1 MAGANTALRIAELD
15 FISIR
20 NNLKTFLQ
28 SQSEFTDYDFEG
40 SGLSV
45 LLDILSY
52 NTHYMGYYLNM
63 IGSEMFLDT
72 AQIRGSVLSHA
83 KHIGYL
89 PSSAKGAVAYV
100 NVTVTPPD
108 GNTTT
113 TLTIPKYTRFV
124 SQTMDTGTY
133 VFNTTEAYTAVKA
146 NGVFTYSNV
155 AIKQGEVVNQRYTVA
170 QGQKRFTIPSANVDL
185 DTLTVSVQKSSGDTS
200 TNTWLVQDDLTEIG
214 ATSNVFFVEESSELI
229 DGTYTIYFGDGTLG
243 RSLNDGNIVITT
255 YLDTAGEYANKANV
269 FTTTAQLLGTSTV
282 TITPISAAQGGS
294 AKETIE
300 QIRFHA
306 PYAYT
311 TQNRA
316 VTSNDFKSLILQDY
330 PAIQSVAVWPGDE
343 NDPPIYGKVFLSLK
357 PKENYVISVAEKERI
372 VNEVIANRSILT
384 VTPEIIDPD
393 YEYILI
399 DAKVNYD
406 PSLTNISE
414 AGLKAIVRQA
424 ILDYSETELNEF
436 DSVFIDSNLQRYI
449 DRSHPAIIGS
459 YLDITTQKRITA
471 TVNQVKAYTAEFGHR
486 LHRGSID
493 DRFNIYPA
501 LGVYDS
507 QGIYREIYIED
518 TPNSLTG
525 VDTIQVLNPG
535 NGYTSTPTVT
545 ITGDGVGATAEA
557 VLIGGRVN
565 NINVTNRGS
574 DYTTANITITGGGG
588 TGAIAQ
594 IIIQTRIGT
603 LRSFYYGVNGEKIIL
618 NPSIGTIDYINGT
631 VTLTPITVSDVPAN
645 DRYSTDVM
653 TFNADPYEGILLP
666 SRNKILTI
674 DQNDSASIKI
684 TLIPKTT

>member
-15 FISIR
+15 FVSIR

-40 SGLSV
+40 AGLSV

-83 KHIGYL
+83 KHINYT

-133 VFNTTEAYTAVKA
+133 VFNTTDSYTAIKA
-146 NGVFTYSNV
+146 NGAFSYSNV
-155 AIKQGEVVNQRYTVA
+155 EIRQGEVVTQRFPVTAGV
-170 QGQKRFTIPSANVDL
+170 KRFTIPSANVDL

-200 TNTWLVQDDLTEIG
+200 TNSWIVEDDLTNVG
-214 ATSNVFFVEESSELI
+214 PSSNVFFVEESSELV
-229 DGTYTIYFGDGTLG
+229 DGTYTIYFGDGSLG
-243 RSLNDGNIVITT
+243 RSLSNGNIIIAT
-255 YLDTAGEYANKANV
+255 YLDTAGEYANKANA
-269 FTTTAQLLGTSTV
+269 FTTTAQILGTSTV
-282 TITPISAAQGGS
+282 AVTPISAAQGGS
-294 AKETIE
+294 PKETIE

-316 VTSNDFKSLILQDY
+316 VTSNDFKTLILKDY
-330 PAIQSVAVWPGDE
+330 PSIQSVAVWPGDE

-357 PKENYVISVAEKERI
+357 PKENYVISTLEKQRI

-393 YEYILI
+393 YEYVLV

-406 PSLTNISE
+406 PAVTNISE
-414 AGLKAIVRQA
+414 AQLKTVIRQA
-424 ILDYSETELNEF
+424 ILDYANQELNEF

-449 DRSHPAIIGS
+449 DKSHPAIVGS
-459 YLDITTQKRITA
+459 YLDTTTQKRLTA
-471 TVNQVKAYTAEFGHR
+471 TTNQIRAYTADFGHR

-501 LGVYDS
+501 LGVYDT

-525 VDTIQVLNPG
+525 VNSIQIINPG
-535 NGYTSTPTVT
+535 NGYTSAPTIT

-557 VLIGGRVN
+557 TVVGGQ
-565 NINVTNRGS
+565 INKITVINRGS
-574 DYTTANITITGGGG
+574 DYTIAYVTITGGGG
-588 TGAIAQ
+588 TGGVAQ
-594 IIIQTRIGT
+594 ITIQSRIGT
-603 LRSFYYGVNGEKIIL
+603 LRSFYYSTTGEKIIL
-618 NPSIGTIDYINGT
+618 NPSIGTIDYIAGI
-631 VTLTPITVSDVPAN
+631 VTLTPITISNVPTN
-645 DRYSTDVM
+645 DRYDGDII
-653 TFNADPYEGILLP
+653 TFNADPYEGIILP
-666 SRNKILTI
+666 ARNKILTI
-674 DQNDSASIKI
+674 DENDPTSIQI